1 MELVTTTG
9 FAPGDGR
16 GGAHGPATR
25 EQIVLLPR
33 LGLLAVADAS
43 GGGDDG
49 RAGARL
55 ALELIRGHV
64 ERNEDVIGRFRRHP
78 TPELRHRVLGLIED
92 GFSRAAQ
99 ELFAFARRRNEVLV
113 TLDVLLLLETEAFIG
128 HVGDGRLYLVRRGLV
143 HQLTVDHSRGD
154 DVIQFGEPSAEE
166 RDPAAESSTPSGSD
180 RRFTRGLGP
189 QPRVRVESLCMELAA
204 EDRFV
209 VCASSLHRAVPEA
222 ILHTRLISEHLDR
235 LGNALVNDAGS
246 APVLVAAAQ
255 LGSGEPFTAD
265 SARARLAI
273 LAPMPLFHHC
283 TERELRSVAQ
293 ATHPRRLPAGT
304 VIFEEGQP
312 GTELYIVI
320 SGRVDVVKGGAT
332 IATLGP
338 GSNFGEMAMLD
349 DPVRSATARAAEDTE
364 LMVISRQAFF
374 ALLRGN
380 PPLAVKMLW
389 NLLLRLSSNLRQ
401 TSARVAELESK

>member
-1 MELVTTTG
+1 
-9 FAPGDGR
+9 
-16 GGAHGPATR
+16 
-25 EQIVLLPR
+25 
-33 LGLLAVADAS
+33 
-43 GGGDDG
+43 
-49 RAGARL
+49 
-55 ALELIRGHV
+55 
-64 ERNEDVIGRFRRHP
+64 
-78 TPELRHRVLGLIED
+78 
-92 GFSRAAQ
+92 
-99 ELFAFARRRNEVLV
+99 
-113 TLDVLLLLETEAFIG
+113 
-128 HVGDGRLYLVRRGLV
+128 V

-154 DVIQFGEPSAEE
+154 EVLQFGEPGSAERE
-166 RDPAAESSTPSGSD
+166 SVGQDPAGPEAVGQGAIESAPIGD
-180 RRFTRGLGP
+180 RGFVRALGP
-189 QPRVRVESLCMELAA
+189 EPRVRVESLCMELAL

-209 VCASSLHRAVPEA
+209 VCAASLHRAIPEA
-222 ILHTRLISEHLDR
+222 ILHTRLTGEHLEQ
-235 LGNALVNDAGS
+235 LGTSLVADAGTVQ
-246 APVLVAAAQ
+246 VLAACAQ

-265 SARARLAI
+265 SAQARLAI

-293 ATHPRRLPAGT
+293 ATHPRRFAAGA

-312 GTELYIVI
+312 GTELYMVI

-332 IATLGP
+332 IASLGP

-389 NLLLRLSSNLRQ
+389 NLLLRLSANLRQ
-401 TSARVAELESK
+401 TSARVADLETR